1 MQKKSKKGV
10 GQNKNF
16 GKLTF
21 CEQWM
26 LQPVCSYAC
35 CKFLGW
41 VANTS
46 WDQTLWL

>member
-21 CEQWM
+21 CG
-26 LQPVCSYAC
+26 C
-35 CKFLGW
+35 CLVQTVFGYTDCEFLDRI
-41 VANTS
+41 ANTS
-46 WDQTLWL
+46 WDKTW

>member
-21 CEQWM
+21 CGYCLVQTVWG
-26 LQPVCSYAC
+26 YASSE
-35 CKFLGW
+35 FLEW
-41 VANTS
+41 LVKTS
-46 WDQTLWL
+46 WYQT